1 MRRSI
6 SLINLV
12 ICAAC
17 VLMLMLDRL
26 LPDMMLFNEKPAKIV
41 ALVACVSTFVT
52 AVVQVGYNRKKARRR
67 EAVRRRKK
75 SAK

>member
-12 ICAAC
+12 IC
-17 VLMLMLDRL
+17 VLTLMLDRL
-26 LPDMMLFNEKPAKIV
+26 LPDMMLFNEKPAKIA
-41 ALVACVSTFVT
+41 ALVACVSTLIT
-52 AVVQVGYNRKKARRR
+52 ASVQVGYSRKKVRRR